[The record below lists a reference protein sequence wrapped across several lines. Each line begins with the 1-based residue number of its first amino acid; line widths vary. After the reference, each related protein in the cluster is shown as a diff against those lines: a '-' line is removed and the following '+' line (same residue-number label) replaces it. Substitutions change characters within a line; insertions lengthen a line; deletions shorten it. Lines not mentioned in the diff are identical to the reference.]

1 MTDATTGP
9 PGTPD
14 DAAAPLRLRYA
25 AVSDVGRHRKDNQDS
40 GYASG
45 RLLVVADGVGGQ
57 AYGDVASATA
67 IQLVRRLDSED
78 PAPAAETGEDAALT
92 ALAGAV
98 HRVHDRLSEMV
109 EQDSELDG
117 TSTTLTAALLE
128 GRRLGLAHVGDS
140 RAYLLREGTL
150 RQVTADHTFV
160 QTLVDEGR
168 ITEEES
174 RVHPHRNIILRAVDG
189 VHEADPDLFYLDLE
203 PGDRIM
209 LCSDGCSGALSNAQ
223 IAELLGEGTVDSAAL
238 GLVQAA
244 LDHGSTDNVTVVA
257 AEVVDADAAED
268 PESAAAA
275 VGPMLVGAAAAQ
287 PRRGVLSRFR
297 SRPNDTGEIEPVPA
311 GDAAGSARDPEELRY
326 APRAPHHRRTLRRA
340 LLVVLPLLLVGVVL
354 YGGWSWSQDQ
364 YYVADDGDAVA
375 IYRGVQVDLPLVS
388 LSHVEERTDLALT
401 DLTSY
406 NRGLVENGIQ
416 ADSITGARKVVANL
430 ARDKEKSDCPPGGPS
445 PSRSPGSSPQ
455 ASPQSSAGASR
466 TPRTTSGPRP
476 GASPSTGSD
485 RTPQEECPSTT
496 LSPSASPSASGGA
509 A

>member
-1 MTDATTGP
+1 MTESTQPGGPSATDGV
-9 PGTPD
+9 
-14 DAAAPLRLRYA
+14 RLRYA

-67 IQLVRRLDSED
+67 IQLLRRLDTPE
-78 PAPAAETGEDAALT
+78 AQAADTGEDEALT

-98 HRVHDRLSEMV
+98 VKVHDRLAEMV
-109 EQDSELDG
+109 EQDSELEG

-128 GRRLGLAHVGDS
+128 GRRVGVAHVGDS
-140 RAYLLREGTL
+140 RAYLLRDGTL

-189 VHEADPDLFYLDLE
+189 VHQAEPDLFYLDVE
-203 PGDRIM
+203 PGDRLM
-209 LCSDGCSGALSNAQ
+209 LCSDGCSGALTDEQ
-223 IAELLGEGTVDSAAL
+223 IAEHLGEGTVDSAAL

-244 LDHGSTDNVTVVA
+244 LDHGSTDNVTVIA
-257 AEVVDADAAED
+257 AEVVDAATPDD
-268 PESAAAA
+268 PESAAAG

-297 SRPNDTGEIEPVPA
+297 SRPHDTGEIEAVPA
-311 GDAAGSARDPEELRY
+311 EVVDPEELRY
-326 APRAPHHRRTLRRA
+326 APRAPSGRRA
-340 LLVVLPLLLVGVVL
+340 ARRLLLLLLPLAILVGL
-354 YGGWSWSQDQ
+354 LWAGYSWSQEQ
-364 YYVADDGDAVA
+364 YYVAEDGDAVA

-388 LSHVEERTDLALT
+388 LSSVEEGTDLALE

-406 NRGLVENGIQ
+406 NRGLVEDGIQ
-416 ADSITGARKVVANL
+416 AESITGARKIVANL
-430 ARDKEKSDCPPGGPS
+430 ARDKEQSDCPTTSPS
-445 PSRSPGSSPQ
+445 PTRSPQ
-455 ASPQSSAGASR
+455 ASRSPRGTAS
-466 TPRTTSGPRP
+466 PRP
-476 GASPSTGSD
+476 ST
-485 RTPQEECPSTT
+485 
-496 LSPSASPSASGGA
+496 SPSASPSGDALVPEGCPSTTPAPASPSGSPTGSAPAAGGGGA
-509 A
+509 